1 MGKIVSR
8 PKCKDKAASDAFSDW
23 CMINIATTEINK
35 ITVLEFDPTKSYA
48 MCVGIDKQLSADFT
62 SYNLGEIAAKDAVS
76 IAESLVDD
84 SGLQK
89 DRVRIYTSTSKSH
102 LCTKD
107 ALGTLFVDYASEVE
121 EGGIFIFHFSGH
133 AITLKGL
140 DGRDEC
146 VLVPADFKGDIKTS
160 ITAENIIEW
169 LETAK
174 CKAHHVLII
183 LDCCY
188 AGRIGEKIASSEHL
202 KPTVHVICACAAF
215 EASLPMT
222 ALGSS
227 VFSYFLLHVIRKH
240 QPKGQF
246 ALETMMEEV
255 GTLCES
261 FSSLLMDYTQDG
273 VLKPKLIQ
281 PEVHSSSSS
290 DDVDY
295 SDNHNLNT
303 LFSLYDKSH
312 KPSLHPMAIQWLK
325 SEAVQE
331 SLKKLFSITPM
342 PESLCDSIFC
352 ALLYS
357 VSCFQLAYDRSL
369 LAERNLFI
377 TAAISVVSAIG
388 YSNPDVSITMD
399 QLTLGLKYYYMPIHS
414 LGIQANPIEKLFLE
428 LHVRE
433 DGTITADGQEQTEV
447 SQIIYIKICVYM
459 YIVSDKAFT
468 VSVETTDKDIM
479 YTNCGWCTT
488 T

>member
-8 PKCKDKAASDAFSDW
+8 PKLKCKDGAISDDW
-23 CMINIATTEINK
+23 CVVDISTTGLSKN
-35 ITVLEFDPTKSYA
+35 TVLEFDPSKSYA
-48 MCVGIDKQLSADFT
+48 MCVGIDKQSTADFC
-62 SYNLGEIAAKDAVS
+62 SHNLGEIAAKEAVS
-76 IAESLVDD
+76 IAESLVADA
-84 SGLQK
+84 GLQK
-89 DRVRIYTSTSKSH
+89 DRVRIYTPTSKSQ

-133 AITLKGL
+133 AVTLKGL
-140 DGRDEC
+140 DGKDEW
-146 VLVPADFKGDIKTS
+146 VLAPADFKGDIKTS
-160 ITAENIIEW
+160 ITAENFIEW

-174 CKAHHVLII
+174 CKARNVLII

-188 AGRIGEKIASSEHL
+188 AGGIGEKIASSEHL

-227 VFSYFLLHVIRKH
+227 IFSYFLLHVIKKY

-246 ALETMMEEV
+246 ALETMMEEI
-255 GTLCES
+255 GTLCQS
-261 FSSLLMDYTQDG
+261 FSSLLMHYTQDG

-290 DDVDY
+290 SDDVD

-303 LFSLYDKSH
+303 LFRLYDQKSP
-312 KPSLHPMAIQWLK
+312 KPSLHSTAIQWLR
-325 SEAVQE
+325 SASVQE
-331 SLKKLFSITPM
+331 SLKALFSITPM
-342 PESLCDSIFC
+342 PESLYDGIFC

-357 VSCFQLAYDRSL
+357 VSCFQLAYDRSH

-399 QLTLGLKYYYMPIHS
+399 QLTLGLKYYYMPICS
-414 LGIQANPIEKLFLE
+414 MGIQANPIEKLFLE

-433 DGTITADGQEQTEV
+433 DGVGTLTADSQEQTKV
-447 SQIIYIKICVYM
+447 SQLLLCFNVYLH
-459 YIVSDKAFT
+459 IVTGKTKAT
-468 VSVETTDKDIM
+468 AVAVETTDKDLSTE
-479 YTNCGWCTT
+479 YT
-488 T
+488 